1 MKVVSL
7 DVATHFSTVI
17 HDPTPDRISSDEVP
31 VSERMLPVIYECC
44 NCGEKIS
51 FKTESFKKHCN
62 SDYSNLASG
71 ENEHFDRY
79 INVKRLTNLSFL
91 DFHCPQC
98 QQPTKILYEA
108 GPSGYWG
115 EFYFKIRRALALKK

>member
-1 MKVVSL
+1 MKVVSIDL
-7 DVATHFSTVI
+7 AEHFSTVL

-31 VSERMLPVIYECC
+31 VSERMLPVIYRCE

-62 SDYSNLASG
+62 SEYSNLSSE
-71 ENEHFDRY
+71 ENEHFDRFMR
-79 INVKRLTNLSFL
+79 VKRLTHLSFL
-91 DFHCPQC
+91 DFQCPNC
-98 QQPTKILYEA
+98 HRPTKILFEG

-115 EFYFKIRRALALKK
+115 GFCFKIKATLTLEK